1 MLSRFA
7 PDGIIPE
14 EFKLPSFNHVLLQR
28 KDTKMYQVI
37 FLWSLKRKV
46 KGETEWVQIRQ
57 GKRLGAR
64 TRVWELDRLPSQAV
78 WSHRVTPESHRVTSP
93 PCGSCPLERKCRTS
107 LSNRSANRFESEL

>member
-1 MLSRFA
+1 
-7 PDGIIPE
+7 
-14 EFKLPSFNHVLLQR
+14 
-28 KDTKMYQVI
+28 MYQVI

-93 PCGSCPLERKCRTS
+93 PCGSCPPERKCRTS